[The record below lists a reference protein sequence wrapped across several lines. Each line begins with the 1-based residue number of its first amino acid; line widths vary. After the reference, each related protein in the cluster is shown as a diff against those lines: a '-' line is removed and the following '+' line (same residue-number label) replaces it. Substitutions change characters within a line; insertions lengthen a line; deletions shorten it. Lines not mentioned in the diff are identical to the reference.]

1 MDVLALWVIHLISL
15 FIRKRIG
22 SVQESKRPPSRGR
35 TGLASFP
42 SDIYSGYRERVNNI
56 GRFTM
61 TKGVTMQLNTL
72 TEALY
77 SELADLYDAE
87 QQLVREL
94 PRVVKSVDNASLR
107 SAIEE
112 HIEET
117 RNQVARLEQVFEM
130 LGRKPERDQCN
141 AMQGLLEEADEVI
154 AASGDRQVKDAVL
167 IGALQRVEH
176 YEIAGY
182 GTARAFAEQL
192 DLDDVADLLQ
202 ESLDEE
208 SSADR
213 KLTTLA
219 EGGLFSTGV
228 NTQAGHARESRP

>member
-1 MDVLALWVIHLISL
+1 
-15 FIRKRIG
+15 
-22 SVQESKRPPSRGR
+22 
-35 TGLASFP
+35 
-42 SDIYSGYRERVNNI
+42 
-56 GRFTM
+56 M
-61 TKGVTMQLNTL
+61 TKGVTLQLTTL
-72 TEALY
+72 TEALC

-87 QQLVREL
+87 QQLVNAL
-94 PRVVKSVDNASLR
+94 PKVAKAVDNSSLR
-107 SAIEE
+107 AGIEA
-112 HIEET
+112 HLEET
-117 RNQVARLEQVFEM
+117 RNQVARLEQIFQM
-130 LGRKPERDQCN
+130 MGRKAERDQCE

-192 DLDDVADLLQ
+192 DLDDVVDLLQ

-213 KLTTLA
+213 KLTILA
-219 EGGLFSTGV
+219 KGGLFSSGV
-228 NTQAGHARESRP
+228 NTQASHAGDPRL

>member
-1 MDVLALWVIHLISL
+1 MGNPSHLSSGNNPYRL
-15 FIRKRIG
+15 FSG
-22 SVQESKRPPSRGR
+22 
-35 TGLASFP
+35 
-42 SDIYSGYRERVNNI
+42 IYSGYRERVNNI

-61 TKGVTMQLNTL
+61 TKGITLQLSTL

-87 QQLVREL
+87 QQLVNKL
-94 PRVVKSVDNASLR
+94 PRVAQAVDNASLR
-107 SAIEE
+107 SAVEE
-112 HIEET
+112 HLEET
-117 RNQVARLEQVFEM
+117 RNQVARLEQVFQM
-130 LGRKPERDQCN
+130 MGRKAERDECE
-141 AMQGLLEEADEVI
+141 AMRGLLEEAEEVI

-219 EGGLFSTGV
+219 EGGLFSSGV
-228 NTQAGHARESRP
+228 NTQASHAGESRI